1 MSIFTPPRCRTR
13 GAKRKFHE
21 STVSEYKGREQ
32 RLVKRTDVDGNVY
45 HYAGAKGQE
54 RLVKQTHHY
63 GVVTHYAGAKGQERR
78 VRMVTSGGMV
88 IHFKGPMGG
97 SIVRTIDDEGVVT
110 YYDMINGE
118 PVRLRGVYPDGTVE
132 HYRRVKGQK
141 FNVTK
146 SHKVFPNGSVEYF
159 EGDVLFEER
168 KVRLEVPSEATRSP
182 KVLFPYGY
190 VEHYEGER
198 HYERLVCR
206 EAPRD
211 KGTSWMYYEGSQ
223 GVEKMVRVK
232 KPDGNISYYDDNGD
246 HDYTEWPNGKI
257 AHYWDGLAS
266 RLWYVDLGD
275 RTEVFEDSDTEL
287 DDNDPDAPWNVRED
301 CYSNA
306 RRHETHFYNGDK
318 FYYCPD
324 NGDRIVNIYR
334 KALGRSLSRAQV
346 LWYRVREWFRK
357 RAIVLHWQEQTQM
370 RLAAPEGEGRL
381 ADRVA
386 FVTDF
391 CG

>member
-1 MSIFTPPRCRTR
+1 
-13 GAKRKFHE
+13 
-21 STVSEYKGREQ
+21 
-32 RLVKRTDVDGNVY
+32 
-45 HYAGAKGQE
+45 
-54 RLVKQTHHY
+54 
-63 GVVTHYAGAKGQERR
+63 
-78 VRMVTSGGMV
+78 
-88 IHFKGPMGG
+88 
-97 SIVRTIDDEGVVT
+97 
-110 YYDMINGE
+110 
-118 PVRLRGVYPDGTVE
+118 
-132 HYRRVKGQK
+132 
-141 FNVTK
+141 
-146 SHKVFPNGSVEYF
+146 
-159 EGDVLFEER
+159 
-168 KVRLEVPSEATRSP
+168 
-182 KVLFPYGY
+182 

-198 HYERLVCR
+198 FHERVVCR
-206 EAPRD
+206 EAPSD
-211 KGTSWMYYEGSQ
+211 EGSICMYYEGSK

-266 RLWYVDLGD
+266 RLWCVEHPDG
-275 RTEVFEDSDTEL
+275 RTEFFEDSDTEL

-301 CYSNA
+301 CSSNA
-306 RRHETHFYNGDK
+306 RRRETSFYNGDK

-324 NGDRIVNIYR
+324 NGDRVVVIYR
-334 KALGRSLSRAQV
+334 KAHGRELRRAEV